1 MFRKVLIVTACTFS
15 ALAFAATALTATP
28 SHGAEPALD
37 PIMGE
42 FGGTLTLDGATV
54 KAEAK
59 VIADEDHKYRVVLLY
74 PPCDAKAKRIEL
86 NGLGKDGSVAVSGDW
101 TGTVTKDAL
110 ELASKQG
117 GKAEMKRVERK
128 SPTLGQKP
136 PAGAIVLLPFEE
148 GKLANQD
155 HWSNKQ
161 WVAEDDG
168 SILTRA
174 GDTKS
179 DKDYGSYKL
188 HVEFRVPFM
197 PAARG
202 QGRGNSGVYQ
212 HGRYEIQVLDSF
224 GLTEN
229 PGECAAIYGQKP
241 ADINVSLPP
250 GQWQTYDI
258 DFTAP
263 KFDASGKLVKG
274 AIITVLHNGVK
285 VHDAVEVKNV
295 TGGAWGQP
303 AKTGPVRLQDHGNP
317 TRFRNIWIVPVG
329 PSARTATIQDQR
341 HHVLA
346 QLTAAKK
353 AIEINPDMLQRI
365 TAALPDKAPATPAT
379 PRKLLV
385 FTRAKGFVHGSIP
398 VAAKTF
404 ELMGKKTGAFE
415 AVASDDLAALEADN
429 LKQFDAVMMDNTTGA
444 IFGPPPPAKGRKPSP
459 EEAKGQALLKNLLDF
474 VAGGKG
480 ICGVHSATDWSGWD
494 AYGKMMGAQFAQHPY
509 GNIVCKNEDPSNPI
523 NAAFDGKEFPF
534 SDEIYVFKDN
544 YNRKDK
550 HVLLSIDVEKSKL
563 GQQARKDH
571 DYWVSWVRPYGQGR
585 VFYCSLGHNDGTFA
599 NKTVLKHLLAG
610 IQYAMGDL
618 KAKDTP

>member
-1 MFRKVLIVTACTFS
+1 MFRKVLIVTACTLGC
-15 ALAFAATALTATP
+15 LAFAAVALAANQP
-28 SHGAEPALD
+28 RGSEPALD

-42 FGGTLTLDGATV
+42 FEGTLTLDGATV

-59 VIADEDHKYRVVLLY
+59 VIADEDHKYRIVLLS
-74 PPCDAKAKRIEL
+74 PPGDAKAKRIEL
-86 NGLGKDGSVAVSGDW
+86 AGMGKEGSVAVSGDW
-101 TGTVTKDAL
+101 TGEVTKDSL

-136 PAGAIVLLPFEE
+136 PARAIVLLPFEE

-155 HWSNKQ
+155 QWSNKQ
-161 WVAEDDG
+161 WVSEDDG
-168 SILTRA
+168 SILTRG
-174 GDTKS
+174 GDTKTNR
-179 DKDYGSYKL
+179 DFGSYKL

-229 PGECAAIYGQKP
+229 PGECAAIYGQKA
-241 ADINVSLPP
+241 ADINASLPP

-263 KFDASGKLVKG
+263 RFDASGQQVKG

-285 VHDAVEVKNV
+285 VHDAVEVTKV
-295 TGGAWGQP
+295 TGGAWGRP

-329 PSARTATIQDQR
+329 PSVRTAAIQGVR
-341 HHVLA
+341 RSVTFR
-346 QLTAAKK
+346 LTATPTWAKK
-353 AIEINPDMLQRI
+353 AADINPDILKRI
-365 TAALPDKAPATPAT
+365 TAALPDKAPATPAK

-398 VAAKTF
+398 VAAKAF
-404 ELMGKKTGAFE
+404 ELMGEKTGAFE
-415 AVASDDLAALEADN
+415 TVSTDDLAALEADN
-429 LKQFDAVMMDNTTGA
+429 LKQFDAVMMDSTTGQ
-444 IFGPPPPAKGRKPSP
+444 IFGPP
-459 EEAKGQALLKNLLDF
+459 EQAKGQALLKNLLDF
-474 VAGGKG
+474 VHGGKG
-480 ICGVHSATDWSGWD
+480 ICGVHAATDWSGWD
-494 AYGKMMGAQFAQHPY
+494 EYGKMMGGQFAQHPY
-509 GNIVCKNEDPSNPI
+509 RNIVCKNEDPSNPI
-523 NAAFDGKEFPF
+523 NACFGGKEFVF

-563 GQQARKDH
+563 GQQARKDR

-585 VFYCSLGHNDGTFA
+585 VFYCSLGHEDATYC
-599 NKTVLKHLLAG
+599 NKTVLKHFLAG

-618 KAKDTP
+618 KANDAP